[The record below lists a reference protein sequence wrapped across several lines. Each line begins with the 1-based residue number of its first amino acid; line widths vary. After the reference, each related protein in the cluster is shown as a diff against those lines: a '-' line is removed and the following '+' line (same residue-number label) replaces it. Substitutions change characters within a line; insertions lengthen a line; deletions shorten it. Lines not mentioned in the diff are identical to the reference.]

1 MTDDCKECGGC
12 QVNEEKVDQAKRR
25 LLTSSTVSVAAAA
38 AAIGVGAG
46 FVDTASA
53 ATPEAETK
61 YADPSKPGLPTADM
75 EIDKSRTALVVVDP
89 QIDFL
94 SEKGVTWGVVGESV
108 TEQQTVDNIEKL
120 FAAAKEIDMPT
131 FISPHYYYP
140 HDHKWDFEGT
150 LEKTMHSIR
159 MFDRKSAL
167 NVENFEG
174 SGADWM
180 PQYKKYINDGKTV
193 VCSPHKIY
201 GPAQNDLNLQMRKR
215 GIDKVILAG
224 MSANLCVQAHLYEM
238 LELGYEVAVVRDAT
252 AGAKVPEGDGYL
264 AALINYRM
272 VANGVWWTADAVNR
286 MRASS

>member
-1 MTDDCKECGGC
+1 MTKKHVESCGC
-12 QVNEEKVDQAKRR
+12 NVDKEKVDEAKRR
-25 LLTSSTVSVAAAA
+25 LLTGSTVTVAAAA
-38 AAIGVGAG
+38 AAVGAG
-46 FVDTASA
+46 FLDSASA
-53 ATPEAETK
+53 ATLEAEAL
-61 YADPSKPGLPTADM
+61 YADPEKPGLPTADM
-75 EIDKSRTALVVVDP
+75 EIDRERTALVVVDP

-94 SEKGVTWGVVGESV
+94 SEKGVSWGVVGESV

-120 FAAAKEIDMPT
+120 FAAAKAVDMPT

-140 HDHKWDFEGT
+140 HDHKWNFEGT

-201 GPAQNDLNLQMRKR
+201 SPAQNDLNLQMRKR

-272 VANGVWWTADAVNR
+272 VANGVWWTKDAVNR
-286 MRASS
+286 IEASS